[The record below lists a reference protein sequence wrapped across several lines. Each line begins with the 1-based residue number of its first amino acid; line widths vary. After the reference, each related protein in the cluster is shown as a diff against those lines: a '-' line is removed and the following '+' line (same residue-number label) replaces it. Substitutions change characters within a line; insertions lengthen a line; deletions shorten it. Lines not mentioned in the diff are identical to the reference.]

1 MTIQIEPVEVQS
13 LKDACIT
20 RLEGLILSGEIKIG
34 QRLPPER
41 DLAEMLNVSRP
52 VVHESLV
59 EMEARGLVNIA
70 PRKGVFVNDFRT
82 FGSVALLESL
92 LAFQN
97 GQIDTGFRE
106 DLCEFRLLLE
116 CETAL
121 QAARHSSAEQ
131 LASLEEIL
139 RAEQETLPGEVKA
152 LTELDFKFHHGVALA
167 SGNMVY
173 PLIISSFKSVYTHLT
188 GLFFSHNPPEIHR
201 RVFQFHTDL
210 ISAIRCRDETSAA
223 ACMNAMLIHGA
234 QNLPH

>member
-1 MTIQIEPVEVQS
+1 MNIQIEPVEVQS

-34 QRLPPER
+34 QKLPAER
-41 DLAEMLNVSRP
+41 ELAEMLNVSRP

-82 FGSVALLESL
+82 FGSVALIESL
-92 LAFQN
+92 LSFKN
-97 GQIDTGFRE
+97 GHLDSDFRD

-116 CETAL
+116 CETAV
-121 QAARHSSAEQ
+121 QAARNRTPDQ
-131 LASLEEIL
+131 LAGLEKILHAELAALSGEIK
-139 RAEQETLPGEVKA
+139 T
-152 LTELDFKFHHGVALA
+152 LTELDFNFHHGVALA

-188 GLFFSHNPPEIHR
+188 GIFFSHNPVEIHR
-201 RVFQFHTDL
+201 QVFQFHAEL
-210 ISAIRCRDETSAA
+210 ISAIRSRNEAAAA
-223 ACMNAMLIHGA
+223 ACMNTMLIHGA
-234 QNLPH
+234 QNLPQ